1 MDNSAFG
8 IPEQLLTTLRIL
20 TLEPEN
26 LKWTL
31 TQIKQG
37 VLLKLVWRN
46 QPQQAHND
54 PKPRS
59 IIANVVDR
67 GDHDGA
73 KLHFAEKQM
82 KLTENKESEKP
93 VLAARTTAR
102 RKGNPDMEKRILK
115 SRSPGKK
122 LRDQRR
128 LNQFKTK
135 RRLSIDSWALQA
147 PII

>member
-8 IPEQLLTTLRIL
+8 ISEQLLTTLRIL
-20 TLEPEN
+20 NLDPDN
-26 LKWTL
+26 LKWML
-31 TQIKQG
+31 TQNKQG

-46 QPQQAHND
+46 QPQLAHSN
-54 PKPRS
+54 PKPGP

-82 KLTENKESEKP
+82 KLTENKENEKP

-102 RKGNPDMEKRILK
+102 RKRNPNME
-115 SRSPGKK
+115 
-122 LRDQRR
+122 
-128 LNQFKTK
+128 
-135 RRLSIDSWALQA
+135 
-147 PII
+147 